1 MGKINIDGCL
11 SATADASALPRMM
24 RRHKTELINRAKIAN
39 CNDADCD
46 EMLMKT
52 TTKPTT
58 KIPDDEEDA
67 DITGATDNKGGG
79 R

>member
-1 MGKINIDGCL
+1 M
-11 SATADASALPRMM
+11 R
-24 RRHKTELINRAKIAN
+24 RRHKTELIEPEIAN
-39 CNDADCD
+39 CNDDDCD

-52 TTKPTT
+52 TAKTAT
-58 KIPDDEEDA
+58 KIPDDEEDE

>member
-1 MGKINIDGCL
+1 
-11 SATADASALPRMM
+11 
-24 RRHKTELINRAKIAN
+24 
-39 CNDADCD
+39 
-46 EMLMKT
+46 MLKKT
-52 TTKPTT
+52 TAKPTT